1 MLCSGVSDA
10 SPVRKWALTCPP
22 WHVRPAS
29 AARCTASLGS
39 RKGSSKCTNVR
50 AARPRL
56 KASYL
61 VFSTKLQCYMEE
73 KLIRHCG
80 NGTHLTLVATSVLIN
95 LSASESAV
103 AELEKNFI
111 AAIESTYTQDVE
123 GLESLLEAF
132 GSQFHPRHY
141 LVLIV
146 KWLLVVY
153 YETSCS
159 RRYVPCIM

>member
-1 MLCSGVSDA
+1 M
-10 SPVRKWALTCPP
+10 
-22 WHVRPAS
+22 
-29 AARCTASLGS
+29 
-39 RKGSSKCTNVR
+39 
-50 AARPRL
+50 
-56 KASYL
+56 
-61 VFSTKLQCYMEE
+61 
-73 KLIRHCG
+73 
-80 NGTHLTLVATSVLIN
+80 TLVATSVLIN

-141 LVLIV
+141 LMLIV

-153 YETSCS
+153 YKTSCS